1 MQKLIT
7 VRVDTRQLN
16 QNPGEPFSM
25 NEVDSVNEL
34 LEQGWEIEDWDILK
48 EGQGDDVIL
57 FLVILNDQAMLDRED
72 EYKDEFDFDEENDID
87 ESGIGED
94 EEGKRG

>member
-7 VRVDTRQLN
+7 VRVDTTQLN
-16 QNPGEPFSM
+16 QNPGEPFSI

-34 LEQGWEIEDWDILK
+34 LQQGWEIEDWDILK

-57 FLVILNDQAMLDRED
+57 FLVILNDQAMLERDD
-72 EYKDEFDFDEENDID
+72 DYKDEFDFDEENDLEEGGPED
-87 ESGIGED
+87 D
-94 EEGKRG
+94 EESKVS